1 VGLSGPAYRTS
12 GLGSLGPGPLA
23 RFKGP
28 RDFIFRDGPLG
39 PSPLHFKKIV
49 LQHKLNKYWGRG
61 LRPCQT
67 TRPHK
72 GPATRPH

>member
-49 LQHKLNKYWGRG
+49 LQHKLNKY
-61 LRPCQT
+61 
-67 TRPHK
+67 
-72 GPATRPH
+72 